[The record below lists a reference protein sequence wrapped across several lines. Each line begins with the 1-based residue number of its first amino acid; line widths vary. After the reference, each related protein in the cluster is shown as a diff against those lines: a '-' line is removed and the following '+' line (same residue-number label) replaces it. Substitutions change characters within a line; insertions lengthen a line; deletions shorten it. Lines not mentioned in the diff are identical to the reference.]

1 MVLSVK
7 SYQTAL
13 RGAYVAETCAYV
25 DYEVGDTSFL
35 VIRVWGM
42 RLDRINCGFT
52 ILLWV
57 LDHGGNEGSASE
69 M

>member
-1 MVLSVK
+1 MVISVK
-7 SYQTAL
+7 SYQTTL
-13 RGAYVAETCAYV
+13 RGAYVVETCDYV

-52 ILLWV
+52 ILLRG
-57 LDHGGNEGSASE
+57 LAHGGNEGSASK